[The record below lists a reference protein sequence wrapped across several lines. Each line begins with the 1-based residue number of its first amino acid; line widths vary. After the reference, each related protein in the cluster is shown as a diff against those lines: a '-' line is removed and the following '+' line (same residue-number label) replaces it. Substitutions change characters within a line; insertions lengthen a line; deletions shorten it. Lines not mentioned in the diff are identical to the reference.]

1 MIKINEI
8 KSDVL
13 KDEEDNSIYAE
24 NIYIFQ
30 FEDEEE
36 EEDFGLLSHNE
47 QLSELGFKEDRT
59 PAKGPATVHRYFID
73 PGDVFVVVREN
84 IISWN

>member
-1 MIKINEI
+1 MLKISGVN
-8 KSDVL
+8 SDVL
-13 KDEEDNSIYAE
+13 KDEEDGSTYAE
-24 NIYIFQ
+24 NVYIFQ

-36 EEDFGLLSHNE
+36 AEDFGLLNHNE
-47 QLSELGFKEDRT
+47 QLSELGLKEDRT

-73 PGDVFVVVREN
+73 PGDIFVVVREN